1 MAEANQAASFLKNA
15 NFDWIVPAAAVS
27 VVFVM
32 LVPMPSFLLDLLL
45 AMSITAS
52 VIVLLSAVYILRP
65 VQFSVFPSLLLL
77 LTLFRLALN
86 LASSRRILLHGNEGT
101 AAAGNVIAAFGQFV
115 VGGNY
120 VVGFV
125 LFIALIAIQFLVVSH
140 GAVRTAEVTARFTL
154 DAMPGKQMAIDADL
168 NAGLIDEHQARARR
182 ESVAREAEFYGA
194 MDGAARFSQRDSLA
208 TILLTAI
215 NIVAGF
221 LIGVFQLDIPFRDA
235 LKTYTVLTVGDGL
248 VTMIPSLLVSIA
260 GGLVVTRA
268 SSNRSLGGDLGQQLF
283 AQPRVLWIAGA
294 AMFAMGLI
302 PGMPKFSFFLMVAVL
317 WIDGV
322 APAKTACRRRSSK
335 HPPSPPPEPTSPE
348 PSSPTRSTPCSRS
361 TISRS
366 KSATPWSPWSMPIR
380 AASCCPASAP
390 CANIWPAS
398 LASSFPA
405 STSRTTCASSRAS
418 TSSRCAASRSPA
430 GRCRKTRILAISSD
444 PEPPRLP
451 GIETRE
457 PAFGVPARWIAPE
470 LREQAIAAGYSVVD
484 QTSVLAT
491 HISELIRQYA
501 HELLTRAETKR
512 LLERLNDSHPKL
524 LDELVPKLMTLGEVQ
539 RVLQQLLREQVSIR
553 DLGTILE
560 TLVEAAAINKNLVAL
575 VEACRQA
582 LGRSLIKPLLDEQGA
597 LTVVTLDPRI
607 EEELNQAFTP
617 QMPASGS
624 LALQPTFVRRL
635 LEALAQTGRRKRR
648 RGHSRHSLL
657 GQHALS
663 SAPFAGAVSSQ
674 NRRHLARRN
683 SRAHSG
689 AFHRKPQRMTMT
701 NHSTE
706 VRHEESANQLR
717 ASHPRRGSAQPHPHG
732 TDAAGAL
739 HRAPHP

>member
-1 MAEANQAASFLKNA
+1 MAEASKPASFLKNA

-52 VIVLLSAVYILRP
+52 VIVLLSAVYLLRP

-182 ESVAREAEFYGA
+182 EGVAREAEFYGA

-268 SSNRSLGGDLGQQLF
+268 SSNKSLGGDLGQQLF

-294 AMFAMGLI
+294 AMFAMGMI
-302 PGMPKFSFFLMVAVL
+302 PGMPKFSFLLMVTIL
-317 WIDGV
+317 WIMAWRLQKLPTEAA
-322 APAKTACRRRSSK
+322 APAKPGAAGANK
-335 HPPSPPPEPTSPE
+335 PG
-348 PSSPTRSTPCSRS
+348 
-361 TISRS
+361 TIQSDSLDALLALDDLSLEVGYALVALVDANQGGKLLPR
-366 KSATPWSPWSMPIR
+366 IR
-380 AASCCPASAP
+380 ALRKH
-390 CANIWPAS
+390 
-398 LASSFPA
+398 LASQLGFIIPSVHITDNLRLKPREYVISLRGVEIA
-405 STSRTTCASSRAS
+405 RWEM
-418 TSSRCAASRSPA
+418 PEN
-430 GRCRKTRILAISSD
+430 RILAISSN

-451 GIETRE
+451 GIETKE

-539 RVLQQLLREQVSIR
+539 RLLQQLLREQVSIR
-553 DLGTILE
+553 DLGSILE
-560 TLVEAAAINKNLVAL
+560 TLVEAAAINKNPVSL

-597 LTVVTLDPRI
+597 LRVVTLDPRI

-624 LALQPTFVRRL
+624 VALQPTFIRRL
-635 LEALAQTGRRKRR
+635 LEGLRKLVGENVNVATPVILCSVNTRFHLRRLLEPFLPKIVVISHGEIPALTPV
-648 RGHSRHSLL
+648 HSIGSLN
-657 GQHALS
+657 
-663 SAPFAGAVSSQ
+663 P
-674 NRRHLARRN
+674 
-683 SRAHSG
+683 
-689 AFHRKPQRMTMT
+689 
-701 NHSTE
+701 
-706 VRHEESANQLR
+706 
-717 ASHPRRGSAQPHPHG
+717 
-732 TDAAGAL
+732 
-739 HRAPHP
+739 